1 MEQECYLNH
10 TVLSIFELDVLA
22 DLVELISKFLNG
34 LVSAFHPL
42 GLSEAAGATEAALV

>member
-1 MEQECYLNH
+1 M
-10 TVLSIFELDVLA
+10 SIFKLDVLA

-42 GLSEAAGATEAALV
+42 GLSGAAGATEAALV

>member
-1 MEQECYLNH
+1 MFFKSH
-10 TVLSIFELDVLA
+10 IFKSISTFEPDVLA

-42 GLSEAAGATEAALV
+42 GLSEAAGATEAGLV